1 MSFFDFFR
9 LSNRKSANAAKER
22 LQIVV
27 AHQKARTNHSEDF
40 LPKLRQELIDVIG
53 KYIPVNEEQINVSL
67 EREGDCSVL
76 ELNVTL
82 PDTEE
87 AQLETEPSV

>member
-9 LSNRKSANAAKER
+9 LSNRKSALAAKER

-27 AHQKARTNHSEDF
+27 AHQKSDSSHSEDF
-40 LPKLRQELIDVIG
+40 LPRLRQELIEVIG
-53 KYIPVNEEQINVSL
+53 KYISVDEEEINVNL

-82 PDTEE
+82 PDTETIE
-87 AQLETEPSV
+87 AEH